1 MEKTRDP
8 KDPSGSL
15 YQANWSH
22 ILTAVK
28 ELSLVIESLKLSI
41 LYLLFLM
48 PSGWSA
54 AAELELVLKMAKG
67 TGMYSD
73 YGRSMNEVILAYSFL
88 GVSVLW
94 LIFGTVLTLQIARGK
109 RGLGCLGLTLPIA
122 FLIIL
127 PVNLVYIAGVG
138 HF

>member
-1 MEKTRDP
+1 LEKTSDL
-8 KDPSGSL
+8 KDPFGSL
-15 YQANWSH
+15 YQANGSY
-22 ILTAVK
+22 IFTAVK

-54 AAELELVLKMAKG
+54 AAELELVLKMGKG

-88 GVSVLW
+88 SVSVLW
-94 LIFGTVLTLQIARGK
+94 LIFGTVLTLQIARRK